1 MFSKCSSLISLDV
14 SNFNT
19 SNVTNMTAMF
29 QSCSSLTSLN
39 VSKFDTS
46 KATNISYMFNNCSS
60 LISLDV
66 SNFDTSKVTN
76 MRVMFQLCSSLT
88 SLDLS
93 NFDTSNVT
101 DMHYMFYGLSLNKLN
116 LCSFDTSKVTD
127 MSNMFQNNNALKVV
141 YVSNK
146 WNMDSVTN
154 KTDMFTNSGVTDV
167 TKSDTC
173 MEDAIK
179 DLVELSISTTK
190 TSNSI
195 KAVANVFYASSG
207 VKTYEYSIDGVNY
220 ITSDTNVY
228 TFNNLESNKTYKVYV
243 KVTTNNGGSAE
254 SSAEVTT
261 DSLSPATFKEVNDK
275 VLINYPTTT
284 GLYKTGDSEYKEGN
298 MTSDSGVVIAKVTDG
313 IKTVY
318 SSYNRISA

>member
-1 MFSKCSSLISLDV
+1 MENANIDIIEDSDEPAFEDLEDIEEEIKLEDLENIEGAITFDNIDGKEDDSGVTPKISGAAIPLG
-14 SNFNT
+14 SIF
-19 SNVTNMTAMF
+19 
-29 QSCSSLTSLN
+29 
-39 VSKFDTS
+39 
-46 KATNISYMFNNCSS
+46 
-60 LISLDV
+60 
-66 SNFDTSKVTN
+66 
-76 MRVMFQLCSSLT
+76 
-88 SLDLS
+88 
-93 NFDTSNVT
+93 
-101 DMHYMFYGLSLNKLN
+101 
-116 LCSFDTSKVTD
+116 
-127 MSNMFQNNNALKVV
+127 NMFQNNNALKVV

-318 SSYNRISA
+318 SSYNR

>member
-1 MFSKCSSLISLDV
+1 MKKLIVLNHKMTLEYDEVYEYIETTNNIDTDNNLIICPSNIYLENFINQSNWGIGAQNVSEHTNGNLTGEISTLQLKSLGVEYCLV
-14 SNFNT
+14 GHYERVKNFNET
-19 SNVTNMTAMF
+19 PKQINKKLIACLESNIMPIVCFGETGI
-29 QSCSSLTSLN
+29 
-39 VSKFDTS
+39 V
-46 KATNISYMFNNCSS
+46 
-60 LISLDV
+60 
-66 SNFDTSKVTN
+66 
-76 MRVMFQLCSSLT
+76 
-88 SLDLS
+88 
-93 NFDTSNVT
+93 
-101 DMHYMFYGLSLNKLN
+101 
-116 LCSFDTSKVTD
+116 
-127 MSNMFQNNNALKVV
+127 
-141 YVSNK
+141 
-146 WNMDSVTN
+146 
-154 KTDMFTNSGVTDV
+154 
-167 TKSDTC
+167 
-173 MEDAIK
+173 EDAIK

-298 MTSDSGVVIAKVTDG
+298 MTSDSGTIIAKVTDG

-318 SSYNRISA
+318 SSYNRVSA

>member
-1 MFSKCSSLISLDV
+1 MPFSNNDSMIFSCDYNFDTSNVINMAGMFDKCSSLISLDV
-14 SNFNT
+14 
-19 SNVTNMTAMF
+19 
-29 QSCSSLTSLN
+29 
-39 VSKFDTS
+39 
-46 KATNISYMFNNCSS
+46 
-60 LISLDV
+60 
-66 SNFDTSKVTN
+66 
-76 MRVMFQLCSSLT
+76 R
-88 SLDLS
+88 
-93 NFDTSNVT
+93 NFDTSNVN
-101 DMHYMFYGLSLNKLN
+101 DIHYMFDGLSVNKLN
-116 LCSFDTSKVTD
+116 LCSFDTSKATD

-146 WNMDSVTN
+146 WNIDSVTN

-195 KAVANVFYASSG
+195 KAVANVFYASSE

-220 ITSDTNVY
+220 NVY
-228 TFNNLESNKTYKVYV
+228 TFNNLKSNKTYKVYV

-284 GLYKTGDSEYKEGN
+284 GLYKTGDSEYKGGN
-298 MTSDSGVVIAKVTDG
+298 MTSDSGVARVKVTDG

-318 SSYNRISA
+318 SSYNRVSA